1 MRSIIIKI
9 LKESEDEFEWLPEP
23 IKVKV
28 INVGVYYP
36 TYLEAMEYLGV
47 TGAKEFMEK
56 YGENWWRSDEYVEKY
71 GGGYDEE
78 FLIDKGVNLT
88 VPIKGKIYYTTDLAY
103 SNPKKTKKI
112 YRLIDPDT
120 NKEFIIGEE
129 GFVVV

>member
-1 MRSIIIKI
+1 
-9 LKESEDEFEWLPEP
+9 
-23 IKVKV
+23 
-28 INVGVYYP
+28 
-36 TYLEAMEYLGV
+36 MEYLGV
-47 TGAKEFMEK
+47 TGAREFMEK

-103 SNPKKTKKI
+103 SNPEKTKNI

-120 NKEFIIGEE
+120 NKEFIIGKE